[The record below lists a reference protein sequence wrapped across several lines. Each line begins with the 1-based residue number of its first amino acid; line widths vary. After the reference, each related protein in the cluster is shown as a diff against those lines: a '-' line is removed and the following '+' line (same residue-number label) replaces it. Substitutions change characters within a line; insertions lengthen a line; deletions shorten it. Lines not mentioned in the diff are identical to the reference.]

1 MSPSS
6 QKYQGNETIETMTI
20 YDKFTHRRVA
30 RRPRDLINLLLSLL
44 LTSLLVAIGVI
55 AARTTAG
62 LDEDLTIVSRELPSF
77 VIFILNTIGA
87 TAIIFVPILV
97 SISLLSRSR
106 TRQLID
112 ALLAAGLSVLT
123 LITISIFIIQSDSP
137 RLILALTGGL
147 QTQGVTPLDPLI
159 AGLISFLVIARIFDR
174 GKLGLIAIISIF
186 SLVFVSLIAGQTTII
201 AQLVNIS
208 LGWAIGL
215 AVRYSLGT
223 PINRASVER
232 IKQGIESSGRQVENI
247 EFSLETTEAR
257 IYKVLLKNGQSLNV
271 WVFDW
276 ELQGSGVLGSWL
288 RGLFLKTS
296 GDFRGMSIRRRI
308 ERTALLAHAISSTGV
323 RVPEVEL
330 VRELEPDSILI
341 ALENLTG
348 NSLAELSIQTNGVNE
363 TYLEDFL
370 QNIKKIHNAD
380 IVHRSLSAENVL
392 VTNSGSIALTGVHSG
407 SIAATQLQKRIDL
420 AEALIT
426 ISRII
431 GVEKML
437 NLARAVYSDKQLTS
451 VIPAI
456 QKVAMSRKTRNYL
469 KDNSSLIFDLRKKLG
484 ELAPSAEIAPIQFQ
498 RINWKN
504 VLLALSSVVALYVL
518 VPQFSQV
525 NFRELLTQAQWQ
537 WAGVALIGSTLTY
550 FASTSLLLAF
560 IVNKVNWF
568 RTLQAQVAA
577 SFATLVTPPT
587 LGSVAVN
594 IRFLNKSGIST
605 ASSASAVGVSQVVI
619 FFVHIFLLLTTGV
632 IAGTQTELSFRP
644 PRFTLVI
651 FVVIFAIVLL
661 ALSITQIRNW
671 VLKKARPI
679 LSQVGPTISIIFQQ
693 PKRLIV
699 SLISASALNLFYI
712 LAFFASL
719 KAFGAELTLATAA
732 FVYLAGATIGQAAPT
747 PGGIGAVEAALV
759 AGLTATG
766 IPSAL
771 SLSGVLL
778 YRICTF
784 WLPVLPG
791 WIAFADLQRK
801 NAL

>member
-1 MSPSS
+1 ML
-6 QKYQGNETIETMTI
+6 
-20 YDKFTHRRVA
+20 F
-30 RRPRDLINLLLSLL
+30 
-44 LTSLLVAIGVI
+44 
-55 AARTTAG
+55 
-62 LDEDLTIVSRELPSF
+62 
-77 VIFILNTIGA
+77 
-87 TAIIFVPILV
+87 
-97 SISLLSRSR
+97 RS
-106 TRQLID
+106 
-112 ALLAAGLSVLT
+112 
-123 LITISIFIIQSDSP
+123 
-137 RLILALTGGL
+137 
-147 QTQGVTPLDPLI
+147 
-159 AGLISFLVIARIFDR
+159 
-174 GKLGLIAIISIF
+174 
-186 SLVFVSLIAGQTTII
+186 
-201 AQLVNIS
+201 
-208 LGWAIGL
+208 
-215 AVRYSLGT
+215 
-223 PINRASVER
+223 
-232 IKQGIESSGRQVENI
+232 
-247 EFSLETTEAR
+247 
-257 IYKVLLKNGQSLNV
+257 
-271 WVFDW
+271 
-276 ELQGSGVLGSWL
+276 
-288 RGLFLKTS
+288 
-296 GDFRGMSIRRRI
+296 
-308 ERTALLAHAISSTGV
+308 
-323 RVPEVEL
+323 
-330 VRELEPDSILI
+330 
-341 ALENLTG
+341 
-348 NSLAELSIQTNGVNE
+348 
-363 TYLEDFL
+363 
-370 QNIKKIHNAD
+370 
-380 IVHRSLSAENVL
+380 
-392 VTNSGSIALTGVHSG
+392 
-407 SIAATQLQKRIDL
+407 
-420 AEALIT
+420 
-426 ISRII
+426 
-431 GVEKML
+431 
-437 NLARAVYSDKQLTS
+437 YSDKQLTS

-525 NFRELLTQAQWQ
+525 NFKELLTQAQWQ

-661 ALSITQIRNW
+661 ALSIAQIRNW

-719 KAFGAELTLATAA
+719 KAFGAELTLAK
-732 FVYLAGATIGQAAPT
+732 IGRAH
-747 PGGIGAVEAALV
+747 V
-759 AGLTATG
+759 
-766 IPSAL
+766 
-771 SLSGVLL
+771 
-778 YRICTF
+778 
-784 WLPVLPG
+784 
-791 WIAFADLQRK
+791 
-801 NAL
+801 